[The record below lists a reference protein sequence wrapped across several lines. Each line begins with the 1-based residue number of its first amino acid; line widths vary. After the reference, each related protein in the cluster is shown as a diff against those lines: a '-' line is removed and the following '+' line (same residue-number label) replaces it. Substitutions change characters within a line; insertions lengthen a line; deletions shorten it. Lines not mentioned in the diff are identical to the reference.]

1 MTDVRQAW
9 RICRTSALYEVL
21 LPGRLAGI
29 CAQLAIQ
36 IFLTWC
42 LWRAL
47 YETVPASAGLD
58 RGQAVTYAVLA
69 ALYGR
74 LRGPDRSMARDTVRQ
89 HVDSGSI
96 VYWHLRP
103 VTPRRYHWLRALGDQ
118 AYGLAW
124 AVLAYLVC
132 RAFGL
137 VGPPASAGAAGL
149 FLLTLLL
156 GQAVLYYLLALVDVA
171 CFWTLRNFGVLAIV
185 RLAQSLFAGA
195 IVPLWF
201 FPGWFQAISSWLP
214 FESSLHVPLS
224 LYVGRIAP
232 ADAGRYVLVQ
242 LLWIAL
248 LAVVLRLFWRRAD
261 QQVVV
266 QGG

>member
-1 MTDVRQAW
+1 LTEIRQAW
-9 RICRTSALYEVL
+9 RVARTSALYEVL
-21 LPGRLAGI
+21 QPGRLAGVG
-29 CAQLAIQ
+29 AQLVLQ

-47 YETVPASAGLD
+47 YGAIASSSGLD
-58 RGQAVTYAVLA
+58 QGQAVTYAVLA
-69 ALYGR
+69 TLYGR
-74 LRGPDRSMARDTVRQ
+74 LRGPDRGMARDTVLQ
-89 HVDSGSI
+89 HIWSGSI
-96 VYWHLRP
+96 VYWYLRP
-103 VTPRRYHWLRALGDQ
+103 IAPRRYHWLRAVGDQ
-118 AYGLAW
+118 AYGMVW
-124 AVLAYLVC
+124 ALVAYVVC
-132 RAFGL
+132 RVLGL
-137 VGPPASAGAAGL
+137 VGAPASAEALAL
-149 FLLTLLL
+149 FALTLLL
-156 GQAVLYYLLALVDVA
+156 GQVVLYYLLALVDVA
-171 CFWTLRNFGVLAIV
+171 CFWTLQNFGVMAII
-185 RLAQSLFAGA
+185 RLASSLFAGA

-201 FPGWFQAISSWLP
+201 FPGWFRALSAWLP

-242 LLWIAL
+242 VVWIVL

>member
-1 MTDVRQAW
+1 MSELRQAA
-9 RICRTSALYEVL
+9 RIARTSALYEVL
-21 LPGRLAGI
+21 QPGRLAGAG
-29 CAQLAIQ
+29 AQLALQ

-47 YETVPASAGLD
+47 YDAVAASSGLD
-58 RGQAVTYAVLA
+58 QGQAVSYAVLA
-69 ALYGR
+69 TLYGR
-74 LRGPDRSMARDTVRQ
+74 LRGPDRDVAGDTVRQ
-89 HVDSGSI
+89 HIWSGSI
-96 VYWHLRP
+96 VYWYLRP
-103 VTPRRYHWLRALGDQ
+103 ITPRRYHWLRAVGDQ

-124 AVLAYLVC
+124 AAVTYAVC
-132 RAFGL
+132 RALGL
-137 VGPPASAGAAGL
+137 VGAPASAEAGAL
-149 FLLTLLL
+149 FGLTLLL
-156 GQAVLYYLLALVDVA
+156 GQIVLYYLLALVDVA

-185 RLAQSLFAGA
+185 RLASSLFAGA

-242 LLWIAL
+242 AIWIVL
-248 LAVVLRLFWRRAD
+248 LAVALRLAWRRAD
-261 QQVVV
+261 QQIVV

>member
-1 MTDVRQAW
+1 MTELRQAW
-9 RICRTSALYEVL
+9 RISRTSALYELL
-21 LPGRLAGI
+21 LPGRLAGAG
-29 CAQLAIQ
+29 AQLALQ

-47 YETVPASAGLD
+47 YETVAVTGGLD

-69 ALYGR
+69 TVYGR
-74 LRGPDRSMARDTVRQ
+74 LQGPDRALARDTVRQ
-89 HVDSGSI
+89 HIHFGSI
-96 VYWHLRP
+96 VYWYLRP
-103 VTPRRYHWLRALGDQ
+103 VTPRRYHWLRAAGDQ

-124 AVLAYLVC
+124 AVTAYAVC
-132 RAFGL
+132 RLLGL
-137 VGPPASAGAAGL
+137 AGPPASAPAVAL

-156 GQAVLYYLLALVDVA
+156 GQVVLYYLLALVDVA
-171 CFWTLRNFGVLAIV
+171 CFWTLRNFGVLAII

-214 FESSLHVPLS
+214 FESSLHIPLS

-242 LLWIAL
+242 VVWIVL
-248 LAVVLRLFWRRAD
+248 LAVALRLFWRRAD

>member
-1 MTDVRQAW
+1 MTELRQAA
-9 RICRTSALYEVL
+9 RIARTSALYEVL
-21 LPGRLAGI
+21 QPGRLAGAG
-29 CAQLAIQ
+29 AQLAVQ

-47 YETVPASAGLD
+47 FDAVAASSGLD

-69 ALYGR
+69 TLYGR
-74 LRGPDRSMARDTVRQ
+74 LRGPDRDAALDTVRQ
-89 HVDSGSI
+89 HIWSGSI
-96 VYWHLRP
+96 VYWYLRP
-103 VTPRRYHWLRALGDQ
+103 ITPRRYHWLRASGDQ
-118 AYGLAW
+118 AYGLVW
-124 AVLAYLVC
+124 AAVTYAVC
-132 RAFGL
+132 RALGL
-137 VGPPASAGAAGL
+137 VGPPASAEAGAL
-149 FLLTLLL
+149 FGLTLLL
-156 GQAVLYYLLALVDVA
+156 GQIVLYYLLALVDVA

-185 RLAQSLFAGA
+185 RLASSLFAGA

-224 LYVGRIAP
+224 LYIGRIAP

-242 LLWIAL
+242 IIWIVL
-248 LAVVLRLFWRRAD
+248 LAVALRRAWRRAD
-261 QQVVV
+261 QQIVV